1 MDSQKICVVGLGY
14 VGLPLAIA
22 LNKHYSV
29 VGFDVNQTRIN
40 ELQQGNDGSN
50 EVSDNELQASS
61 ITFTTNPVEINT
73 CNFII
78 VCVPTPIDKH
88 KKPDL
93 TYLESSSE
101 LIGKNLSSGSIVIYE
116 STVYPG
122 VTEEVCVP
130 ILEKYSGLKY
140 RQDFKIGYSPE
151 RMNPGDKERS
161 VDKIVKIVSGS
172 DHEALDIVN
181 QVYSKITRTH
191 QASSIKVAEAAKVI
205 ENIRRDLNIALMNEL
220 AIIFDKMNIKTTDVL
235 KAAGTKWNFHAYTP
249 GLVGGHCIGVDPY
262 YLTHKAMELGYH
274 PEVILAGRRI
284 NDSMH
289 KHVMDIIIR
298 ELNSAGKVLKNS
310 KVVVMG
316 LSFKENVKDYRNS
329 KALDLIHGLQ
339 SYGIKVYGCDDLLG
353 QEVIETKF
361 KTNYV
366 SLENLNHIE
375 NIDGIVML
383 SPHYIFHSSILNN
396 LNVQNN
402 PFFIDVKAKFN
413 EHELSCYKYRSL

>member
-140 RQDFKIGYSPE
+140 HQDFKIGYSPE

-205 ENIRRDLNIALMNEL
+205 ENIQRDLNIALMNEL

-235 KAAGTKWNFHAYTP
+235 KAAGTKWNFHHYTP

-289 KHVMDIIIR
+289 KHVTDMIIR

-310 KVVVMG
+310 KIIVMG

-329 KALDLIHGLQ
+329 KALDLINGLQ
-339 SYGIKVYGCDDLLG
+339 SYGINVYGCDDLLG
-353 QEVIETKF
+353 KEIIENKF
-361 KTNYV
+361 NTNYIGV
-366 SLENLNHIE
+366 ENLKNIE
-375 NIDGIVML
+375 NVDGVVML
-383 SPHYIFHSSILNN
+383 SPHEIFDPYILNN
-396 LNVQNN
+396 LNIQTNA
-402 PFFIDVKAKFN
+402 FFIDIKAKFN
-413 EHELSCYKYRSL
+413 EHELYNYKYKSL